1 MLRLAIAQ
9 MRPRKGA
16 YDENLCRLGAIF
28 REVSGWAEPPELVVA
43 PETALTGY
51 FLEGGVRDLAIP
63 AERLFADLSRQHQ
76 DSKAAPL
83 DVALGFYEI
92 HRNRLHNS
100 GLYATLGGPDAGI
113 RHVHRKVFLPTYG
126 VFDEERFVEAGRSVQ
141 AFDTRWGRAAILI
154 CEDAWHSFMP
164 MLAALGGAQL
174 VIIPSASPARG
185 VVTTD
190 DTAGRPTSLARWNRI
205 VQDIAGEHGV
215 FVALSQLVGFEGG
228 KAFPG
233 GSIVSNPRGDIL
245 ATGPIFEEAIIPA
258 TLDFEEITRARAD
271 LPLLADLEMRLPHLL
286 GSLHAARRSTGDDG
300 DGGGKSHSAP
310 EARTVNAGAMQTM
323 ARIAGDPLAID
334 EELTQRWLVE
344 FIRDEVRRRRGFER
358 VVIGLSGGVDSSLVA
373 FLAAEALG
381 PENVLGIRMPYRSS
395 SAESLT
401 HGQLVVDALGIRSVT
416 VDISSAVD
424 GLASAIGGA
433 PEPGRLGNIMART
446 RMITLF
452 DLSAAHRALPL
463 GTGNKT
469 ERLFGYFTWHA
480 DDSPPVNPIGDLFKT
495 QVWALARH
503 LGVPDVIVSKPASAD
518 LIVGQTDES
527 DFGISYPRADAILHW
542 ILLGYRD
549 AEIAA
554 LGFTAVETSL
564 VRKRLDSTHWKRR
577 LPTVAMLSGTA
588 IGEYYLRPVDY

>member
-16 YDENLCRLGAIF
+16 YDENLRRLGAIF

-63 AERLFADLSRQHQ
+63 AERLFSDLSLQHKE
-76 DSKAAPL
+76 SKAAPL

-92 HRNRLHNS
+92 HRNRLYNS

-174 VIIPSASPARG
+174 IIVPSASPARG
-185 VVTTD
+185 VVTTE
-190 DTAGRPTSLARWNRI
+190 DTAGRPTSLARWSRI

-245 ATGPIFEEAIIPA
+245 AEGPIFEEAIVPA

-286 GSLHAARRSTGDDG
+286 GSLHAARRSTG
-300 DGGGKSHSAP
+300 
-310 EARTVNAGAMQTM
+310 E
-323 ARIAGDPLAID
+323 
-334 EELTQRWLVE
+334 
-344 FIRDEVRRRRGFER
+344 
-358 VVIGLSGGVDSSLVA
+358 
-373 FLAAEALG
+373 
-381 PENVLGIRMPYRSS
+381 
-395 SAESLT
+395 
-401 HGQLVVDALGIRSVT
+401 
-416 VDISSAVD
+416 
-424 GLASAIGGA
+424 
-433 PEPGRLGNIMART
+433 
-446 RMITLF
+446 
-452 DLSAAHRALPL
+452 
-463 GTGNKT
+463 
-469 ERLFGYFTWHA
+469 
-480 DDSPPVNPIGDLFKT
+480 
-495 QVWALARH
+495 
-503 LGVPDVIVSKPASAD
+503 
-518 LIVGQTDES
+518 
-527 DFGISYPRADAILHW
+527 
-542 ILLGYRD
+542 
-549 AEIAA
+549 
-554 LGFTAVETSL
+554 
-564 VRKRLDSTHWKRR
+564 
-577 LPTVAMLSGTA
+577 
-588 IGEYYLRPVDY
+588 